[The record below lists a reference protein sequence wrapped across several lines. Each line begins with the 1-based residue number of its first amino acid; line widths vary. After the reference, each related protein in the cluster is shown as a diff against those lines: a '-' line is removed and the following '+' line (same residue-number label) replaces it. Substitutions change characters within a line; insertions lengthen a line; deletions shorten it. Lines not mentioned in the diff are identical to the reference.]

1 MLGAPIPV
9 GQTAPEFKA
18 HDQQGNPVSLASIAG
33 RFAILVFYPANNTP
47 G

>member
-9 GQTAPEFKA
+9 GEPAPPFHA
-18 HDQQGNPVSLASIAG
+18 TDQHGNAVSLASIAG
-33 RFAILVFYPANNTP
+33 RFAVLVFYPADDTP